1 MVTPPRG
8 IPTPGPLYAFAMP
21 APGTPPQRLL
31 LARQLIRE
39 KGLSRTDL
47 ALLDDILRE
56 GAGDLDPLLD
66 AASGRVVSAE
76 ESPAQAHL
84 RRTLGLFLT
93 FLHQLSPGQLDEIRA
108 AMGLV
113 LQHSLGRLTV
123 LTGTAHRELM
133 AEQGQP
139 AWVGLLL
146 DLLASL
152 RAMAA
157 PPGDEA
163 GTLRVLWAAFLE
175 DHRDSFRQ
183 ILAALQSGSDGPE
196 TVARLNAQMKVVN
209 RAIQGQGRLEE
220 SLARLAEH
228 LEACIPPEFHAR
240 VEPLLLLQHVV
251 SNLRLGLARPMD
263 RGIHW
268 SAIEQVRGSLRWLWD
283 HLGWVLPRMDAELF
297 KNRMPAG
304 LRQLLRGLR
313 GEDPVLFSVVARA
326 LASHISLL
334 GLMESLE
341 PSDGAGP
348 QEVYAA
354 VPTFLVI
361 ESELGRVAE
370 RAYDPGRAA
379 ALDPGHPQVP
389 RLRAYLRQAVLSL
402 HQDQGTLRS
411 LLRQALASADADQV
425 AHAQGNLRSLLIS
438 HQKQLMGELV
448 GLFSPNAQ
456 QRLFP
461 DSPSLM
467 EEGDRL
473 RLRIQ
478 RLWEQVPPIHTHLL
492 LSLELQDWPRLA
504 LGLAQAYRPLLA
516 FRRSPEFLLMRR
528 PDREE
533 AERLIEDLRQLLE
546 SPAEVHQALRDA
558 MDVLGESLR
567 FLELFLLRI
576 NARVPLIRQDLDV
589 AQEALKLIAS
599 LRGAPSGSE
608 RARLSHKLIQ
618 NTKRLGVRDAQA
630 VVLLKR
636 WVRAERGQ
644 REGALPTLEPLAA
657 HLGQLAA
664 RLEAALG

>member
-1 MVTPPRG
+1 M
-8 IPTPGPLYAFAMP
+8 
-21 APGTPPQRLL
+21 

-47 ALLDDILRE
+47 ALLEDILRE
-56 GAGDLDPLLD
+56 GAGDLDPLLE
-66 AASGRVVSAE
+66 APSGETASSE
-76 ESPAQAHL
+76 ESPAQANL
-84 RRTLGLFLT
+84 RRNLGLFLA
-93 FLHQLSPGQLDEIRA
+93 FLHQFSPRRLGEARV

-113 LQHSLGRLTV
+113 LQHSLGRLTR

-133 AEQGQP
+133 VEHDQP

-152 RAMAA
+152 RTMAA
-157 PPGDEA
+157 PPGEEA
-163 GTLRVLWAAFLE
+163 GTLQALWAAFLE

-183 ILAALQSGSDGPE
+183 IMTALQTCKDGPE
-196 TVARLNAQMKVVN
+196 AVARLNAQMKVVN

-251 SNLRLGLARPMD
+251 SNLRLGLMRPMD

-268 SAIEQVRGSLRWLWD
+268 PAVEQVRGSLRWLWD

-297 KNRMPAG
+297 RDRTPIE
-304 LRQLLRGLR
+304 LRQLLRDLR
-313 GEDPVLFSVVARA
+313 AGDPALFSVVARA

-341 PSDGAGP
+341 PSAGSGA
-348 QEVYAA
+348 QEIYAS

-370 RAYDPGRAA
+370 RAYDPARAA
-379 ALDPGHPQVP
+379 LVDPDRPEAP

-402 HQDQGTLRS
+402 RQDQGTLRS
-411 LLRQALASADADQV
+411 LLQQALAGADAEQV
-425 AHAQGNLRSLLIS
+425 AHAQDSLRGLLLN

-448 GLFSPNAQ
+448 GLFSPDVQ

-504 LGLAQAYRPLLA
+504 LGLAQAYRHLLA
-516 FRRSPEFLLMRR
+516 FRRSPEFPLMRR

-533 AERLIEDLRQLLE
+533 AERLIEDLGQLLE
-546 SPAEVHQALRDA
+546 SPEEVHQALRDA
-558 MDVLGESLR
+558 MDVLGELLR

-576 NARVPLIRQDLDV
+576 NARVPLIRQDLEV
-589 AQEALKLIAS
+589 AQEALQLIAS
-599 LRGAPSGSE
+599 LRAGPAGPE
-608 RARLSHKLIQ
+608 RTRLSHKLIQ
-618 NTKRLGVRDAQA
+618 STKRLGVRDAQA

-644 REGALPTLEPLAA
+644 REGSLPVLEPLAA
-657 HLGQLAA
+657 HLGQLAM